1 MLNRYAIGISLLAI
15 LGWGAPRAGAAAK
28 EQRQIKW
35 EGLSALVGQKVR
47 VVMPDGSQIEGKAT
61 KLEADALAVE
71 IGKTSNKMAYPKG
84 PFLVPRATLK
94 TLDVSHRT
102 KQWRIICT
110 AAGGALGLL
119 FGTKLVLG
127 SNLFAK
133 QPHQGEELAALVIGM
148 PVLGYA
154 LGNAADRRTITYVI
168 AP

>member
-1 MLNRYAIGISLLAI
+1 MLNRYAIGISMLVV
-15 LGWGAPRAGAAAK
+15 LGWGAPRASAAAK

-35 EGLSALVGQKVR
+35 EDLSTLVGQKVR

-71 IGKTSNKMAYPKG
+71 IGKTSNKTAYPKG

-102 KQWRIICT
+102 KQWRVICT

-119 FGTKLVLG
+119 FGARLVLG
-127 SNLFAK
+127 GNLLGK
-133 QPHQGEELAALVIGM
+133 NPHQGEELAALVIGG
-148 PVLGYA
+148 PVIGYA